1 VNSPSRNEEVPE
13 RQGGIRPRDLV
24 EGGLLYIGI
33 PAVTLYPLG
42 FVALGVQLW
51 RDPSFPYHDFTTIW
65 EAVSLIPQRVVVA
78 TGIRLIYTSLIA
90 TILGAAVVGLCFE
103 LLSWRHKGTGEQG
116 NRLDSL
122 PQSNHRWSIPLL
134 LLLPLLVSPLL
145 IRGDLPIDSRHD
157 YDAFYVTGFIV
168 FALIGGGIFN
178 LVRSRSRDDWFIIG
192 LGAAYTAAIL
202 AAMCL
207 AATQTPALS
216 LVKVHVPAHGVSG
229 AETCSKEIR
238 GNTYVKLEEGLF
250 YWHLYNKGGLFAI
263 PETELHRIE
272 YVHCTELL
280 DRN

>member
-1 VNSPSRNEEVPE
+1 VDSQTQNEKVPD
-13 RQGGIRPRDLV
+13 RQGGIKPRDLV

-42 FVALGVQLW
+42 FIALGVQLW

-90 TILGAAVVGLCFE
+90 TILGAAVAGLFFE
-103 LLSWRHKGTGEQG
+103 LLLWRQRSTSEEG
-116 NRLDSL
+116 RLDRL
-122 PQSNHRWSIPLL
+122 PRSNHRWSIPLL
-134 LLLPLLVSPLL
+134 LLLPLMVSPLL

-168 FALIGGGIFN
+168 FALVGGGIFN
-178 LVRSRSRDDWFIIG
+178 LVRSRHRDDWFILG
-192 LGAAYTAAIL
+192 LSTAYTAAIL

-216 LVKVHVPAHGVSG
+216 LVRVHVPEHGVSG
-229 AETCSKEIR
+229 AETCSEDIH
-238 GNTYVKLEEGLF
+238 GDTYVKLEEGLF